1 MQRNVEWYEHLDCLH
16 GALERGG
23 AFLTVNASEGRA
35 NPMTIG
41 WGQVGMVWN
50 RPVFTVLV
58 RESRYTYN
66 CICEADA
73 FTISVP
79 RAGDFSDALALCGSR
94 SGRELDKVAEAGL
107 TLLAG
112 QAVAAPVIEGCLQYY
127 ECRILA
133 RTQQARPNFAST
145 DVLNQFYRNGDH
157 HLVVFGEIVAAY
169 AEEA

>member
-1 MQRNVEWYEHLDCLH
+1 VQRNVEWYESLDCLH
-16 GALERGG
+16 AALGRGG
-23 AFLTVNASEGRA
+23 AFLIVNASGGKA

-41 WGQVGMVWN
+41 WGQVGVVWN
-50 RPVFTVLV
+50 RPVFTVFV
-58 RESRYTYN
+58 RESRYTYD
-66 CICEADA
+66 CIREADA

-79 RAGDFSDALALCGSR
+79 RAGEFSDALALCGTR
-94 SGRELDKVAEAGL
+94 SGRELDKVAEAAL
-107 TLLAG
+107 TLLPG
-112 QAVAAPVIEGCLQYY
+112 QVVGTPVIEGCLQYY

-169 AEEA
+169 AEGA